1 MRLTFI
7 CLLTIIICT
16 SFLQG
21 CSYPSS
27 PKAGVT
33 IPNEMLRDGDIV
45 FRQGIGLAS
54 HIVRVADGR
63 GTYSHVGIVTRGKNG
78 WQVIHAVPGE
88 PEYEGEADKVKA
100 EYIADF
106 FSPEKA
112 ACGAVMRVDVDSMV
126 AVKASKHAYDIYL
139 RNTLF
144 DHQYDMND
152 TTQMYCTELVWF
164 VYQKENVSLV
174 RSIDSLYVLPLI
186 DKACLLPDDIA
197 DDPHLVQVIVFEY

>member
-21 CSYPSS
+21 CSYPTLS
-27 PKAGVT
+27 KAGIV
-33 IPNEMLRDGDIV
+33 IPDEMLRDGDIV
-45 FRQGIGLAS
+45 FRQGIGLTS
-54 HIVRVADGR
+54 HIVRIANGR
-63 GTYSHVGIVTRGKNG
+63 GTYSHVGIVARGENG

-88 PEYEGEADKVKA
+88 PEYEGEEDKVKA
-100 EYIADF
+100 EDIADF
-106 FSPEKA
+106 FSPEKT
-112 ACGAVMRVDVDSMV
+112 ACGAVMRVEADSMV
-126 AVKASKHAYDIYL
+126 AVRASKHAYDIYS

-144 DHQYDMND
+144 DHRYDMSD

-186 DKACLLPDDIA
+186 NKVCLLPDDIA
-197 DDPHLVQVIVFEY
+197 DDPHLVQVIAFEY